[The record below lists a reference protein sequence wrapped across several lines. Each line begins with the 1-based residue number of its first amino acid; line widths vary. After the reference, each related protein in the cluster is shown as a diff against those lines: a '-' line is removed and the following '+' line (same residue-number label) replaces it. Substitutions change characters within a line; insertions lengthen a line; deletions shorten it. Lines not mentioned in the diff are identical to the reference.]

1 MWTWFGNDPNIG
13 FHTDYSKKNNCRSY
27 FGHSGCL
34 SYQDSLGKG
43 KSIFTGDLNNNTVY
57 YKINE
62 IEAFSLYK

>member
-1 MWTWFGNDPNIG
+1 M
-13 FHTDYSKKNNCRSY
+13 DYSNKNNCYSY
-27 FGHSGCL
+27 FGQSGFI

-43 KSIFTGDLNNNTVY
+43 KSIFTGDLNNNNIY